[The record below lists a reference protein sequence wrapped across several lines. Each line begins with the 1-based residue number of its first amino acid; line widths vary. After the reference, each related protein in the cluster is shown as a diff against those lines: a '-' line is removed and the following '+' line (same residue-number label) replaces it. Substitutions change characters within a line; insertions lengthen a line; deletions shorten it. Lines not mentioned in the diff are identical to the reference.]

1 MKTRFSIHLI
11 PLALLAS
18 TILVHGLLI
27 PWLGFYWDDWP
38 TFFFLDRFGSGIFPE
53 AYGVDRPA
61 LGWLFSLTTRLV
73 GGSPLAWQVFALL
86 TRWLASLCLWR
97 LLREIWPGRSL
108 ETGWV
113 AFLFILY
120 PGFRQQPI
128 AFTYSADW
136 IAISLFFLSLWLMLV
151 AVRLLTRQ
159 AERRQSLLM
168 QKLLPVGLLA
178 LSWLLAGYVMFA
190 DEYYFGLELLR
201 PVFLWLILG
210 QAFQSWRQ
218 RLVRTVLAWLPYLA
232 LMAGFLYWR
241 LVIFVSPRG
250 QLQLFEDLASQAL
263 RALLNLAVKIAGD
276 LFQSSLG
283 AWLQTLDLR
292 NLLTLP
298 IGLALAVLLLSLLAF
313 GLTYFFFKGL
323 PFEEMPAGQPEADQR
338 QSWCTQAVLVGFFA
352 LLIGGWPFWV
362 TNLPIDLY
370 FPWDRF
376 NLAMMFGASLAL
388 AGLVAWRRPY
398 ALRRVTARQSAL
410 ILALLAG
417 LATSF
422 HFYNANLYRQEW
434 AAQRDFFWQLAWRA
448 PQIKPGTLLLT
459 SKLPFRYYSDNS
471 LTAPLNLIYAP
482 ENRTRQLD
490 YLLYSLGARLG
501 SRLPELKPGI
511 PINQPYR
518 VVSYEGSTDATLV
531 FFYDPPRC
539 LKVINPLTDQLLPS
553 KPDGIAEAAPLS
565 RLDRIRSSPEPLI
578 LPVELFGSEPEHGW
592 CYYYQKTEL
601 AIQNSDWTEA
611 ARLADL
617 ALAVPGELSRLKA
630 AELLPFIEAYLRTGQ
645 WDTARLLTRS
655 ATAKN
660 TKLAESLCPLWYAVR
675 DSGLGDGSAYTQAIE
690 QLHCTFP

>member
-1 MKTRFSIHLI
+1 MKTRFSIRTI
-11 PLALLAS
+11 PLVLLAS
-18 TILVHGLLI
+18 AILVHGLLI

-38 TFFFLDRFGSGIFPE
+38 TFFFLDRFGPGIFPQ

-73 GGSPLAWQVFALL
+73 GESPLAWQIFALL

-108 ETGWV
+108 ETAWV
-113 AFLFILY
+113 AFLFMLY

-136 IAISLFFLSLWLMLV
+136 IAISLFFLSLWLMLI
-151 AVRLLTRQ
+151 AVHLLTRQ
-159 AERRQSLLM
+159 ASTTLSLPVH
-168 QKLLPVGLLA
+168 KLLPMGLLA

-201 PVFLWLILG
+201 PVFLWLILDK
-210 QAFQSWRQ
+210 AFQNWRQ
-218 RLVRTVLAWLPYLA
+218 RLVRAALAWVPYLA

-241 LVIFVSPRG
+241 LVILISPRG
-250 QLQLFEDLASQAL
+250 QLQLFEDLASQPL
-263 RALLNLAVKIAGD
+263 QALLNLAVKIAGD

-283 AWLQTLDLR
+283 AWLQTLDPR
-292 NLLTLP
+292 NLLALP
-298 IGLALAVLLLSLLAF
+298 LALALAALLLTLAVF

-323 PFEEMPAGQPEADQR
+323 PFEEIPAGQPEADPR
-338 QSWCTQAVLVGFFA
+338 QSWSIQALLVGSFA

-362 TNLPIDLY
+362 TDLPIDLY

-398 ALRRVTARQSAL
+398 SLRRVTARQSAL

-417 LATSF
+417 LAACF

-434 AAQRDFFWQLAWRA
+434 IAQRDFFWQLAWRA

-490 YLLYSLGARLG
+490 YLLYSLDARLG
-501 SRLPELKPGI
+501 SRLPELKPGL
-511 PINQPYR
+511 PISQPYR
-518 VVSYEGSTDATLV
+518 AVSFDGSTDATLV
-531 FFYDPPRC
+531 FFYNPPRC
-539 LKVINPLTDQLLPS
+539 LKVINPLTDLLLPS

-565 RLDRIRSSPEPLI
+565 RLDLIRSSPEPLS
-578 LPVELFGSEPEHGW
+578 LPVALFGSEPEHGW
-592 CYYYQKTEL
+592 CYYYQKAEL
-601 AIQNSDWTEA
+601 AGQNSDWAEA

-617 ALAVPGELSRLKA
+617 ALALPGELSRLKA

-645 WDTARLLTRS
+645 WETARLLTRD

-660 TKLAESLCPLWYAVR
+660 TKLAESLCPLWYAAR
-675 DSGLGDGSAYTQAIE
+675 DSDLGEGAIYIQAVE
-690 QLHCTFP
+690 QLHCNFP

>member
-1 MKTRFSIHLI
+1 MKTRFSIRSI

-18 TILVHGLLI
+18 AILVHGLLI

-38 TFFFLDRFGSGIFPE
+38 TFFFLDRFGPGIFPH

-73 GGSPLAWQVFALL
+73 GESPLAWQVFALL

-97 LLREIWPGRSL
+97 LLREIWPERSL
-108 ETGWV
+108 ETAWG

-159 AERRQSLLM
+159 ASTTLSLPVH
-168 QKLLPVGLLA
+168 KLLPVGLLA

-201 PVFLWLILG
+201 PVFLWMILG
-210 QAFQSWRQ
+210 KAFQNWRQ
-218 RLVRTVLAWLPYLA
+218 RLVRAALAWAPYLA

-250 QLQLFEDLASQAL
+250 QLQLFDDLASQPL
-263 RALLNLAVKIAGD
+263 RALINLAVKIAGD

-283 AWLQTLDLR
+283 AWLQTLDVR
-292 NLLTLP
+292 NLLELP
-298 IGLALAVLLLSLLAF
+298 LALALAALLLALVVF

-323 PFEEMPAGQPEADQR
+323 PFEEMPTGQPEADAR
-338 QSWCTQAVLVGFFA
+338 QSWSIQALLVGIFA

-376 NLAMMFGASLAL
+376 NLAMMFGASLAF
-388 AGLVAWRRPY
+388 AGLVAWRRPQS
-398 ALRRVTARQSAL
+398 LRRVSARQGAL
-410 ILALLAG
+410 ILAVLAG

-422 HFYNANLYRQEW
+422 HFYNAHLYRQEW

-459 SKLPFRYYSDNS
+459 SRLPFRYYSDNS

-490 YLLYSLGARLG
+490 YLLYTLDARLG
-501 SRLPELKPGI
+501 NRLPELKPGLQI
-511 PINQPYR
+511 SQPYR
-518 VVSYEGSTDATLV
+518 IVSFDGNTDATV
-531 FFYDPPRC
+531 IFFYDPPRC
-539 LKVINPLTDQLLPS
+539 LKVINPLTDLLLPG
-553 KPDGIAEAAPLS
+553 KPDGIAEAAALS
-565 RLDRIRSSPEPLI
+565 RLDLIRSSPEPLT
-578 LPVELFGSEPEHGW
+578 LPAALFGSEPEHGW
-592 CYYYQKTEL
+592 CYYYQKAEL
-601 AIQNSDWTEA
+601 AGQNGDWAEA
-611 ARLADL
+611 ARLAEL
-617 ALAVPGELSRLKA
+617 ALALPGELSRPKA

-645 WDTARLLTRS
+645 WETARLLTRN

-675 DSGLGDGSAYTQAIE
+675 ESDLGDGSSYTQAIE
-690 QLHCTFP
+690 QLHCNFP